1 MLDYSSKDVTLD
13 EIVFEDRNRSYG
25 AYDLRRRYPD
35 HIKRGGII
43 ALFLAAS
50 AGLGPTVLA
59 GLGWEKVE
67 PRPAKEH
74 VITVVLQP
82 KEKKQEPLPGE
93 KAAPRTQAKPE
104 KPVQAQSPAR
114 VITREPDDPEPRD
127 TLPLP
132 DEPAPIADAG
142 PGVATGIE
150 TRGGGNSTQPG
161 SGDRGMGEN
170 PEPENKLF
178 GVVEEMPKPGYDY
191 AAHIARRA
199 SFTQEAIRNEIS
211 GVVYVRFV
219 VEPDGSITNA
229 HVVKGIG
236 YGCDENAVN
245 AIRSMPPWQP
255 GQQGKQKVRVQMVL
269 PVNFQLR

>member
-25 AYDLRRRYPD
+25 AYDLRKRYPD

-67 PRPAKEH
+67 PRPAMEH

-82 KEKKQEPLPGE
+82 KQKQEALPGKQEASRPQPKAE
-93 KAAPRTQAKPE
+93 KSLPSKN
-104 KPVQAQSPAR
+104 PAR
-114 VITREPDDPEPRD
+114 TITTDPDDPEPKD
-127 TLPLP
+127 SLPVP
-132 DEPAPIADAG
+132 DEPAPIADAAS
-142 PGVATGIE
+142 GVGTGIE
-150 TRGGGNSTQPG
+150 SGGGGTSPQPG
-161 SGDRGMGEN
+161 GGGIGES

-178 GVVEEMPKPGYDY
+178 NVVERMPKPGYDY
-191 AAHIARRA
+191 ATHIARRA
-199 SFTQEAIRNEIS
+199 SFTAEALRNDIS
-211 GVVYVRFV
+211 GVVYVQFV

-236 YGCDENAVN
+236 YGCDESAVN
-245 AIRSMPPWQP
+245 AIRSMPPWVP
-255 GQQGKQKVRVQMVL
+255 GQQGKQNVRVQMVL
-269 PVNFQLR
+269 PVNFKLR

>member
-25 AYDLRRRYPD
+25 AYDLRKRYPD

-50 AGLGPTVLA
+50 AGLGSSVLA

-82 KEKKQEPLPGE
+82 KQKKQEALPGE
-93 KAAPRTQAKPE
+93 KAAPRAQAKPE
-104 KPVQAQSPAR
+104 KPVPSKNPAHT
-114 VITREPDDPEPRD
+114 ITTDPDDPEPKD
-127 TLPLP
+127 SLPVA
-132 DEPAPIADAG
+132 DEPAPIVDAG
-142 PGVATGIE
+142 SAAGTGSE
-150 TRGGGNSTQPG
+150 TGGGGSSLQPG
-161 SGDRGMGEN
+161 GGGIGES

-178 GVVEEMPKPGYDY
+178 SVVEEMPKPGYDY
-191 AAHIARRA
+191 STHIARRA
-199 SFTQEAIRNEIS
+199 SFTAEALRNEIS
-211 GVVYVRFV
+211 GVVYVQFI

-236 YGCDENAVN
+236 YGCDESALN
-245 AIRSMPPWQP
+245 AIRSMPPWFP
-255 GQQGKQKVRVQMVL
+255 GKQGSQKVRVQMAL
-269 PVNFQLR
+269 PVHFQLR

>member
-25 AYDLRRRYPD
+25 AYDLRKRYPD

-50 AGLGPTVLA
+50 AGLGPSVLA

-82 KEKKQEPLPGE
+82 KQKKQEALPGE
-93 KAAPRTQAKPE
+93 KAAPRSQVRPE
-104 KPVQAQSPAR
+104 KPVPSHNPAR
-114 VITREPDDPEPRD
+114 TITAEPDDPEPTD
-127 TLPLP
+127 SLPVP
-132 DEPAPIADAG
+132 DEPTPIVDAG
-142 PGVATGIE
+142 SGIGTGLE
-150 TRGGGNSTQPG
+150 SGGGGSSTQPAG
-161 SGDRGMGEN
+161 GGGGIGES

-178 GVVEEMPKPGYDY
+178 AIVEEMPKPGYDY
-191 AAHIARRA
+191 SAHIARRA
-199 SFTQEAIRNEIS
+199 SFTAEAIRNEIS
-211 GVVYVRFV
+211 GVVYVQFV

-236 YGCDENAVN
+236 YGCDESALN
-245 AIRSMPPWQP
+245 AIRSMPPWLP
-255 GQQGKQKVRVQMVL
+255 GKQGNQKVRVQMTL